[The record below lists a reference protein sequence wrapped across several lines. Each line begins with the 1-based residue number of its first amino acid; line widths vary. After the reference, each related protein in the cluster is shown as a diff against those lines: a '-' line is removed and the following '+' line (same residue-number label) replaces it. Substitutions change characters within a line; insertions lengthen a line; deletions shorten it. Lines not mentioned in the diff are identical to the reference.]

1 MARIKRNSLVNGA
14 SGTVAGDIVFKTY
27 YDKTVI
33 SKKPDMSNRVLS
45 EKQIQMTKRM
55 KRANA
60 YASSFYE
67 SEDKKIKA
75 RIRLKLPAH
84 KSLFHALVKE
94 WMEKEKAKTTE

>member
-45 EKQIQMTKRM
+45 EKQKNMTKRM
-55 KRANA
+55 IAANA
-60 YASSFYE
+60 YASWFYE
-67 SEDKKIKA
+67 SEEEKIKA

-94 WMEKEKAKTTE
+94 WMEKEKSKEV

>member
-14 SGTVAGDIVFKTY
+14 SGTVAGDIVYKTY

-45 EKQIQMTKRM
+45 PKQVQMTKLM

-60 YASSFYE
+60 YASHFYK
-67 SEDKKIKA
+67 SEEEKIKA

-94 WMEKEKAKTTE
+94 WMEKEKRKEVI